1 MKKIKV
7 YSFIS
12 DDRVG
17 GQVVYAETIDSKLKE
32 FFDIYSI
39 SPSSLAH
46 VRIFNLRRYFSILY
60 FIDLALN
67 FIKLL
72 FFKYNQPLVFDVHG
86 VINLA
91 PILVA
96 RFRRFPVVW
105 HIHETA
111 QHYSFFFK
119 LGQYLLPKRHEIVV
133 VAKRCVDAYSIK
145 KYNFIPSSIDNNW
158 WYKVSTNKL
167 ISSKKS
173 NINLL
178 LVSNLNPIKGVDILI
193 NSLSNL
199 PGNWN
204 VRIIGAELSTQR
216 TYVRD
221 LKLLADNIRCSNPNV
236 NLSFLGYRD
245 QEFIRKELSYCDA
258 FVLPSRSEAAPIAL
272 LQAISMDCF
281 CIASDVGDVKEML
294 SCSIGYILF
303 DSGSVDSCKNA
314 LNEFYSLF
322 PIKFQKMRLCPEWEI
337 DKFIYK
343 HSVLYKSFF
352 KFL

>member
-1 MKKIKV
+1 MEKIKV
-7 YSFIS
+7 YSFIA

-17 GQVVYAETIDSKLKE
+17 GQVVYAETIDSKLKKS
-32 FFDIYSI
+32 FDIFSI
-39 SPSSLAH
+39 SPSSSAH
-46 VRIFNLRRYFSILY
+46 IRIFNLRRYFSLFY
-60 FIDLALN
+60 FSDLALN

-72 FFKYNQPLVFDVHG
+72 FLKYSQPLVFDVHG
-86 VINLA
+86 VLNLT

-119 LGQYLLPKRHEIVV
+119 LGQYILPTRHEIVV
-133 VAKRCVDAYSIK
+133 VAKKCVDAYGIK
-145 KYNFIPSSIDNNW
+145 KYNFIPSSIDSNW
-158 WYKVSTNKL
+158 WCKVTANEL

-193 NSLSNL
+193 NSLRNL

-204 VRIIGAELSTQR
+204 IRIIGAELLSQR

-221 LKLLADNIRCSNPNV
+221 LKLLADNIVCSSPNINV
-236 NLSFLGYRD
+236 RFLGYRD
-245 QEFIRKELSYCDA
+245 QEFIKKELSYCDA

-294 SCSIGYILF
+294 SCSTGYILF

-314 LNEFYSLF
+314 LDEFYSLF
-322 PIKFQKMRLCPEWEI
+322 PIKSQKMRLCPDWEI
-337 DKFIYK
+337 DKFIYR